1 MKYSGSDLA
10 VLLVMGLLFGL
21 LGYLLSENFRKARG
35 RTPWGMPSALWGFI
49 WFLSLLLG
57 LVLYLIARATTKV
70 DANGRAAPSPYRAGW
85 PPGPTQPSA
94 PMTPPTP
101 PSGSPVQP
109 YSPTPTPT
117 PATAPASAP
126 ALSPPMWHPDPSGR
140 FDYRWWDGQAW
151 TTRVARNGTQLDDG
165 NPDQR
170 LGPVGPPDQP

>member
-1 MKYSGSDLA
+1 MNYSGSDLA
-10 VLLVMGLLFGL
+10 ILLVMGLLFGL
-21 LGYLLSENFRKARG
+21 IGYLLSENFRKMKG

-57 LVLYLIARATTKV
+57 LVLYLIARVTTKV
-70 DANGRAAPSPYRAGW
+70 DGVARPGPSPYRAGW

-94 PMTPPTP
+94 PTPPP
-101 PSGSPVQP
+101 PAQP
-109 YSPTPTPT
+109 YSTG
-117 PATAPASAP
+117 APAAAP
-126 ALSPPMWHPDPSGR
+126 TLSPPMWHPDPSSR
-140 FDYRWWDGQAW
+140 FDYRWWDGRAW